1 MDLSLFVRGL
11 LLGLSV
17 AAPVGPIGLLCIR
30 RTLVSGRLTGFVSGL
45 GAATADLAYGFIAA
59 FGLTAITTALTSN
72 AKWLQLIGGLFLLY
86 LGMQTFRAT
95 PATRAAE
102 ADQRGLWSA
111 YLSTFALT
119 ITNPITILAFA
130 AMFAALGAGNT
141 DGDYLAGLIVA
152 LGVFLG
158 SAAWWLCLS
167 AGVSLL
173 RNRFSEQHMRWVN
186 WGSGILIVV
195 FGILAIWAALRV

>member
-1 MDLSLFVRGL
+1 VELSLFVRGL

-30 RTLVSGRLTGFVSGL
+30 RTLVHGRLSGFVSGL
-45 GAATADLAYGFIAA
+45 GAATADLAYGFVAA

-86 LGMQTFRAT
+86 LGVQTLRAA

-111 YLSTFALT
+111 YLSTLALT

-141 DGDYLAGLIVA
+141 NGNYLAGLLVA
-152 LGVFLG
+152 FGVFIG
-158 SAAWWLCLS
+158 SAAWWLFLS
-167 AGVSLL
+167 AAVSLL
-173 RNRFSEQHMRWVN
+173 RQRFSEQHMRWVN

-195 FGILAIWAALRV
+195 FGMTAIVTTLWV